1 MYGIE
6 QKILDWLK
14 GIKNQPIT
22 SENKPKKVKTTAN
35 NYENESSETVD
46 SKKENTSTLKTE
58 MISTIKKYDDKL
70 KGVVDDEFLKEMEYE
85 PKTEQEIENLAT
97 QLAQDDFNLKKTK
110 LDGSIEN
117 KRQEIMQKDEK
128 IKSTEQ
134 PLKNVIDQKYE
145 NLLDSAQ
152 SKAIKNGVARSSILA
167 ETVKNLSEDKIKEYF
182 NVDSEIASNL
192 KDNAN
197 KLKSYE
203 NEYQTAVNALE
214 IEKAIE
220 IKEKIDDLNKEQ
232 QKKIDEVLKYNNSID
247 EKIYKLQSQGNQ
259 LPSDKEKA
267 EYKKKM
273 LNSALSYYYSLDPDK
288 ARSEFDSDVDVH
300 YVLGEDLTSVVKNYL
315 KNR

>member
-1 MYGIE
+1 
-6 QKILDWLK
+6 
-14 GIKNQPIT
+14 
-22 SENKPKKVKTTAN
+22 
-35 NYENESSETVD
+35 
-46 SKKENTSTLKTE
+46 
-58 MISTIKKYDDKL
+58 
-70 KGVVDDEFLKEMEYE
+70 MEYE

-203 NEYQTAVNALE
+203 NEYQTAVNGLE

-220 IKEKIDDLNKEQ
+220 IKKKIDDLNKEQ
-232 QKKIDEVLKYNNSID
+232 QKKIDS
-247 EKIYKLQSQGNQ
+247 LQKQ
-259 LPSDKEKA
+259 LDA
-267 EYKKKM
+267 
-273 LNSALSYYYSLDPDK
+273 
-288 ARSEFDSDVDVH
+288 V
-300 YVLGEDLTSVVKNYL
+300 
-315 KNR
+315 